1 MSNQSDYEYTNTQA
15 YPPQVRQSQYSPQ
28 PQYSHQ
34 SQYSLGN
41 NPYSHG
47 QGGYIPPYHDQADYS
62 RSATPSYYHNQNEMT
77 GPDGERGLGATVV
90 GGGTAGWAAHKSG
103 SGMLGSLASA
113 AAGAIGANFLENKLK
128 KHRNKRHSK

>member
-1 MSNQSDYEYTNTQA
+1 MSTQSYYGYTNTQA
-15 YPPQVRQSQYSPQ
+15 YPQQ
-28 PQYSHQ
+28 PQYSHKTQ
-34 SQYSLGN
+34 HSLGN

-62 RSATPSYYHNQNEMT
+62 RSANHSYYHGQNEMT

-90 GGGTAGWAAHKSG
+90 GGGAAGWAAHKSG

-113 AAGAIGANFLENKLK
+113 AAGAIGANFLEDKLK
-128 KHRNKRHSK
+128 KHRNKRHNK